1 MKLKKKTLVK
11 RDLEHVENLI
21 GCSIPGSIMISLQ
34 KLFQEEFPKKRKKER
49 KKKEKKKKK
58 ELICKKCQA
67 IILRKYI
74 PGEVVFY
81 LLLTPYS
88 IIQNYIL

>member
-1 MKLKKKTLVK
+1 MKLKKNTLVK
-11 RDLEHVENLI
+11 HDLEHVENLI

-34 KLFQEEFPKKRKKER
+34 KLFQEEFPKK
-49 KKKEKKKKK
+49 KKKKK
-58 ELICKKCQA
+58 KLICKKCQA
-67 IILRKYI
+67 IILRKNI

>member
-11 RDLEHVENLI
+11 RDLEHVENLV

-49 KKKEKKKKK
+49 KKKEKKKKRNLFVK
-58 ELICKKCQA
+58 SAKQSFSENIFQEKLFSI
-67 IILRKYI
+67 
-74 PGEVVFY
+74 
-81 LLLTPYS
+81 YS
-88 IIQNYIL
+88 

>member
-49 KKKEKKKKK
+49 KKEKRKKKKRNLFVK
-58 ELICKKCQA
+58 SAKQSFSENIFQEKLFSI
-67 IILRKYI
+67 
-74 PGEVVFY
+74 
-81 LLLTPYS
+81 YS
-88 IIQNYIL
+88 